1 MRLLHILTCKGLP
14 AALLPLCLCGCTAR
28 DGSQPVRAGGVVM
41 YNGSPLPDAQVVFA
55 PEERDRVASA
65 TTDESGRFRL
75 TTFHPGDGALPGKHR
90 VTVIAR
96 GPAKEP
102 LPGSPAALMPE
113 DYAIPGDPLI
123 PAKYFSSA
131 TSGLTA
137 EVSPRGGN
145 DFEFELHD

>member
-1 MRLLHILTCKGLP
+1 
-14 AALLPLCLCGCTAR
+14 
-28 DGSQPVRAGGVVM
+28 M
-41 YNGSPLPDAQVVFA
+41 YNGRPLPDAQVVFA